1 MEFFNIGP
9 GELLFI
15 ALLAIL
21 VVGPK
26 RSVQLMQQAG
36 RLLARLQQEWRTIQ
50 RDIMTEVQV
59 VRDEVSLDTS
69 DWITSPRPIN
79 RPAGGGAKET
89 EERATDETAGQST
102 DVRAETGKVADGTTG
117 DAARGDAPHP
127 GAH

>member
-50 RDIMTEVQV
+50 RDIMTEVQA

-69 DWITSPRPIN
+69 DWITSPRPTS
-79 RPAGGGAKET
+79 RPVGGGAKGK
-89 EERATDETAGQST
+89 EEATADGTAGRSTDEKAATS
-102 DVRAETGKVADGTTG
+102 KIADGTTG
-117 DAARGDAPHP
+117 DAARGDASHP